1 MSSLLWRGGI
11 WVSIAIGGI
20 EVDEEVKELTRQS
33 WACKNS
39 NCANHRSYGHL
50 GEAW

>member
-20 EVDEEVKELTRQS
+20 EVEVKESTRQS

-39 NCANHRSYGHL
+39 NCANHRSYGQL